1 MLEGGAGKDQLDGG
15 KGVNTATYE
24 HATGAVTADLGK
36 PANNAGDAFGD
47 TYKNIQNLTGSPF
60 NDKLT
65 GDNGDN
71 VLEGGA
77 GPDQLN
83 GGKGS
88 DTASY
93 AHAASG
99 VIADLSVPAN
109 NTGEAVG
116 DTYTGI
122 ENLLGSHFN
131 DRLVGDGAN
140 NILTGGD
147 GEDVLIGNNGDDQ
160 LIGGPG
166 ADTLNGGAGKDT
178 IVYLS
183 PDDGV
188 DLIQGFIPK
197 DDQIGIS
204 AAGFGGGLT
213 AGHKLSAQTFISG
226 ADPIATTTEGTF
238 LYDTDDHNLFW
249 DVDGSTPGGV
259 APEQLSHF
267 DTAVNLKA
275 DDFTI
280 MA

>member
-1 MLEGGAGKDQLDGG
+1 MLEGGAG
-15 KGVNTATYE
+15 A
-24 HATGAVTADLGK
+24 
-36 PANNAGDAFGD
+36 
-47 TYKNIQNLTGSPF
+47 
-60 NDKLT
+60 
-65 GDNGDN
+65 
-71 VLEGGA
+71 
-77 GPDQLN
+77 DQLN

-88 DTASY
+88 DTTSY

-109 NTGEAVG
+109 NTGEALG

-147 GEDVLIGNNGDDQ
+147 GVDVLIGNNGDDQ

-178 IVYLS
+178 MVYLS
-183 PDDGV
+183 PDEGV

-204 AAGFGGGLT
+204 AASFGGGLT

-226 ADPIATTTEGTF
+226 IDPIATTTKGTSSMIPTTTICSGTSMVPPQVV
-238 LYDTDDHNLFW
+238 LPLSSSAISIQPSISRPTTSPSWPKEATHGHRNL
-249 DVDGSTPGGV
+249 
-259 APEQLSHF
+259 LS
-267 DTAVNLKA
+267 LGRRKS
-275 DDFTI
+275 
-280 MA
+280 

>member
-1 MLEGGAGKDQLDGG
+1 M
-15 KGVNTATYE
+15 
-24 HATGAVTADLGK
+24 
-36 PANNAGDAFGD
+36 
-47 TYKNIQNLTGSPF
+47 
-60 NDKLT
+60 
-65 GDNGDN
+65 
-71 VLEGGA
+71 
-77 GPDQLN
+77 
-83 GGKGS
+83 
-88 DTASY
+88 
-93 AHAASG
+93 
-99 VIADLSVPAN
+99 IADLSMPAN
-109 NTGEAVG
+109 NTEEASG

-122 ENLLGSHFN
+122 ENLLGSHF
-131 DRLVGDGAN
+131 DDQLVGDGAK

-249 DVDGSTPGGV
+249 DVDGSTQGV
-259 APEQLSHF
+259 LPLSSSADF